1 MTKDFSR
8 IPPALDSAIQTGTAE
23 MLALPVLV
31 CAMRTCR
38 QQRTCSFVG
47 RDTNAPW
54 CLHLLEEDQLAL
66 YGALRDLAREWALW
80 LCPGSFLRHG
90 ADAAELSPLAKAA
103 VEIIAA
109 SLPRHD
115 RLYPEARLWRRALY
129 RRRTPKLGHNQ
140 KPTQQTTE
148 I

>member
-23 MLALPVLV
+23 MLALPALV

-54 CLHLLEEDQLAL
+54 CLDLLEEDQLAL
-66 YGALRDLAREWALW
+66 YAALLDLTREWALW
-80 LCPGSFLRHG
+80 LYPGSFVNRG
-90 ADAAELSPLAKAA
+90 AEAPDLSPLGKAA

-109 SLPRHD
+109 TLPRRD
-115 RLYPEARLWRRALY
+115 RLWPEARLWRQALY
-129 RRRTPKLGHNQ
+129 RCKASKIGT
-140 KPTQQTTE
+140 KPEAAQQTTE
-148 I
+148 N